1 MGVDIVGED
10 FFIMIILGKY
20 VPDTSLNAT
29 INNSESSLFGSLD
42 VWLLV
47 KQDVTALQ
55 GLSMFARNI
64 LMHNLNSI

>member
-20 VPDTSLNAT
+20 VPGTSLNAT

-55 GLSMFARNI
+55 RLSMFARNI

>member
-1 MGVDIVGED
+1 
-10 FFIMIILGKY
+10 MIILGKY